1 MLYKG
6 YFPSNNLGGYSS
18 TGYQMTVPPK
28 TFWHEQTISSWSTNT
43 VNANQQ
49 LTSSANS
56 TQTQTSLVEMN
67 PDIFAPSLTKKQ
79 NNNNLIDLNF
89 FDGTEN
95 PKENFLNVNTS
106 VLEAFDPLLFG
117 QSVKSSSDEVD
128 QGIDLL

>member
-6 YFPSNNLGGYSS
+6 YFPSKNLGGYSS

-28 TFWHEQTISSWSTNT
+28 TFWHEQTNSSWSTST
-43 VNANQQ
+43 VNSTRQ
-49 LTSSANS
+49 LTGSANNI
-56 TQTQTSLVEMN
+56 QTQTSSVEMN

-89 FDGTEN
+89 FDGIEN
-95 PKENFLNVNTS
+95 PKESFANVSTS

-128 QGIDLL
+128 QGKDLF